1 MSGSRGNDLMSMKE
15 DQKEVYWRFNLF
27 HRATHLVM
35 MITFLGLAL
44 TGLPLK
50 YPEAFWAKGLIVLWG
65 GVKGAGLF
73 HRWLAGI
80 TFGYFA
86 LHLLYVAYCLIV
98 LKEKWFSPHSIMPSR
113 KDFQDLYQ
121 HLLYFLGKGS
131 PPRFGRFTYWEKF
144 DYWAVFWG
152 ITFIG
157 GSGLLLWFPEFFS
170 RFLPGFWL
178 NVAYTIHSDEA
189 LLAMGFIFIVHL
201 FNAHLR
207 SGVFPMDKSIFTGQ
221 MEAEKMKK
229 HHPLEW
235 EDLNRDP
242 QQKERRRVRK
252 DLLLV
257 LMLLIGLLPAVTF
270 GRGLT
275 DEERMEAEKKLC
287 LRCHRQPNLHT
298 NEGVTTS
305 ILFCMDCH
313 GKKDVVKKVDEKTV
327 SVYIDP
333 KEYQKTTHR
342 RIACVLCHEGIASSP
357 HRTLRFDCAS
367 CHGYHGSGTAH
378 DPHRSVHCEAC
389 HHESKEV
396 RKDSKTGRIVLAK
409 VKEGVSLNMTSHKL
423 TDFKDHESCK
433 KCHMPGN
440 KVGAPIQ
447 VLPAKS
453 LICMGCHSSSITLND
468 PVSLISVILFL
479 IGMGA
484 TLIFWFQGVV
494 VDPSFTAR
502 EKLSYIGEK
511 AWQILFSRRILRLLK
526 AFAVE
531 VLLLR
536 KVLKESVSR
545 WTIHSLIY
553 LPIFLRFLIGWV
565 LYLLAA
571 LFPTNP
577 KVAMWLDK
585 NHPTFAFLFDLLGLC
600 ILLGAAGAILR
611 RIRGKTERVITGG
624 QDYVVVGL
632 IGAILITG
640 FWVEGMRV
648 LLTDLPLPQALPSF
662 IGYPLSV
669 LLGLFPVR
677 WEEVYPYGWYVH
689 AILTGAL
696 VAYLPFSKMFHIF
709 ISPLVV
715 MIKSVAEEK

>member
-1 MSGSRGNDLMSMKE
+1 MSMKE
-15 DQKEVYWRFNLF
+15 DQREVYWRFNLF
-27 HRATHLVM
+27 HRVIHLVM

-50 YPEAFWAKGLIVLWG
+50 YPEAFWAKGLIALWG
-65 GVKGAGLF
+65 GVKGAGIF
-73 HRWLAGI
+73 HRWFAGI
-80 TFGYFA
+80 TFGYFI
-86 LHLLYVAYCLIV
+86 LHLLYVAYYLIV
-98 LKEKWFSPHSIMPSR
+98 LKGKLLGPHSIVPSR

-121 HLLYFLGKGS
+121 HLLYFLGKGC
-131 PPRFGRFTYWEKF
+131 PPQFGRFTYWEKF

-170 RFLPGFWL
+170 RFLPGFWF
-178 NVAYTIHSDEA
+178 NIAYTIHSDEA
-189 LLAMGFIFIVHL
+189 LLAMGFIFVVHL

-207 SGVFPMDKSIFTGQ
+207 ASVFPMDKSIFTGQ
-221 MEAEKMKK
+221 MEAEKMKE

-235 EDLNRDP
+235 EDLNRNP
-242 QQKERRRVRK
+242 QMKEKRRVRK
-252 DLLLV
+252 DLLLLLV
-257 LMLLIGLLPAVTF
+257 LTLLTGFLPAVTY

-287 LRCHRQPNLHT
+287 LRCHRQPNLKT
-298 NEGVTTS
+298 NEGVITS
-305 ILFCMDCH
+305 ILFCMTCH
-313 GKKDVVKKVDEKTV
+313 EKKDVVKKVDDKTV

-333 KEYQKTTHR
+333 QEYNKTIHR
-342 RIACVLCHEGIASSP
+342 RIACVLCHQGIASSP

-378 DPHRSVHCEAC
+378 DPHRSVACEAC

-396 RKDSKTGRIVLAK
+396 IKDPKTGKIGLAK
-409 VKEGVSLNMTSHKL
+409 IKDGIPLKMTSHRL
-423 TDFKDHESCK
+423 ADFKDHEACK
-433 KCHMPGN
+433 KCHFPKN
-440 KVGAPIQ
+440 QLGAPIV

-468 PVSLISVILFL
+468 PISIISVLFFL
-479 IGMGA
+479 IGIGA
-484 TLIFWFQGVV
+484 TLTFWLQGTV
-494 VDPSFTAR
+494 VDPSFTLG

-511 AWQILFSRRILRLLK
+511 AWQILFSRKIFRILK
-526 AFAVE
+526 VFVID

-536 KVLKESVSR
+536 KILKESVSR

-553 LPIFLRFLIGWV
+553 LPIFLRFAIGWI
-565 LYLLAA
+565 LYLLSAA
-571 LFPTNP
+571 FPMNP

-585 NHPTFAFLFDLLGLC
+585 NHPTFAFVHDLLGLL
-600 ILLGAAGAILR
+600 ILLGALTAILR
-611 RIRGKTERVITGG
+611 RIKGKTEKVVSMG
-624 QDYVVVGL
+624 QDYVVVSL
-632 IGAILITG
+632 IGAILLTG
-640 FWVEGMRV
+640 FWVEGMRI
-648 LLTDLPLPQALPSF
+648 LLTALPLAQALPSF
-662 IGYPLSV
+662 IGYPVSL

-677 WEEVYPYGWYVH
+677 WEGIYPYGWYVH

-696 VAYLPFSKMFHIF
+696 VAYLPFSKMFHIL

-715 MIKSVAEEK
+715 LVKSLLEER